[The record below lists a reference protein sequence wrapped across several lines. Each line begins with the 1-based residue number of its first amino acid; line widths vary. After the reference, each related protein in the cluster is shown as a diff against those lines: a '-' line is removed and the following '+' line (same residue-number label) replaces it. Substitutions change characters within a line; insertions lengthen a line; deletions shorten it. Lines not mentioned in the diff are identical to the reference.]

1 MKRDYLDS
9 EIASVGAG
17 EHILGLYESDEER
30 WDIVIPYILQGIEQ
44 GEQVIY
50 FSPADIAQTAGVKI
64 IENSEKAKSYLDKN
78 LIKFI
83 TDDRIFTREGTF
95 NPFDVIAFFYAETQ
109 RALSEGFRALRIV
122 QEMAWG
128 GKMVAEGTLLI
139 QHDIALNDFIKTT
152 ECSLLC
158 LYDKRKFEQRVLVN
172 ILKGHPRIF
181 TKNRLMKNF
190 YYIPPRNEMALQ
202 VVPIDLDYMLDS
214 MIRQHDYEEMGRT
227 TADQLSAVFKNI
239 PIAMFIVDKD
249 RKIKMIN
256 ERGIKILNSDTV
268 EILDEKFGNVISCIN
283 SFDDENGCGF
293 GINCEECEI
302 RKSVASTFETGI
314 KHTNVEAP
322 VTKLV
327 KGEPTTSY
335 YLVSTCLLDEKEKTV
350 LVSLL
355 DITEKKK
362 AEEKL
367 KREVDKSE
375 KLLSI
380 VADMIVV
387 LDRNGNVK
395 KVNRR
400 ACEILGYKEE
410 EILGKNWFDNFL
422 PERDKEELRA
432 VFSTIKIGDIKTYA
446 RYQNPIITKAGDERL
461 IEWTNSIILDE
472 KGEIEGIISS
482 GRDITDQMNMLEALK
497 ASEEKYRLISENVS
511 DVIWTVDLNLG
522 FTYISPSAEKLLG
535 YSLDEI
541 RKMNFSDIL
550 TPSSYKEML
559 KIYQERQ
566 ALREKGEADATKTLT
581 IELEARRKD
590 EKTIWTE
597 TNLSYLTD
605 REGKICGMLGVT
617 RDISQKNNMILMDR
631 LIQVGQLVAGVA
643 HEINNPAGYIS
654 TNSVSMNQTIKDIK
668 NISDDLAKLANNVE
682 DEQLKNR
689 FFTLLS
695 KQLTLIEEMNETVQE
710 NLAGLDRIKK
720 ITTQLRNFS
729 RADSE
734 DVGLVN
740 INEAI
745 DSAVT
750 MVYNQISQFAK
761 FSKNLHEPMP
771 TIEGKAGRLSQVFVN
786 LLTNAVHAVA
796 QKGGR
801 KEENYIRIN
810 SCVEGDKIVVSVE
823 DSGIG
828 IPEEIYDKIFEQF
841 FTTKERGMG
850 TGLGLALC
858 RKVVMEHNG
867 EISFTSKVNSGTVFK
882 VSLPVN
888 TGLRISEKLQEKT
901 KREFLLPS
909 AKILIIDDEKGM
921 LNSLRRLL
929 GKKHQVVLAESG
941 TEALGFLTA
950 SDDFDVIICDL
961 LMPDIDGEMLYE
973 TICES
978 YPHLQ
983 NKIIFTTGG
992 TFTPKLS
999 HFFNEIKQSHICLNK
1014 PVEPNELNDAINSI
1028 IRKKSN

>member
-9 EIASVGAG
+9 EIASVEAG

-50 FSPADIAQTAGVKI
+50 FSPPDIAQTAGVKI

-202 VVPIDLDYMLDS
+202 VVPIDLEYMLDS

-268 EILDEKFGNVISCIN
+268 EILDEKFGDVISCIN

-367 KREVDKSE
+367 KREVDQSE

-422 PERDKEELRA
+422 PGRDKEELRA
-432 VFSTIKIGDIKTYA
+432 VFSTIKIGDIKTYD

-786 LLTNAVHAVA
+786 LLSNQCGARCRP
-796 QKGGR
+796 KGR
-801 KEENYIRIN
+801 KKRGELYP
-810 SCVEGDKIVVSVE
+810 DK
-823 DSGIG
+823 
-828 IPEEIYDKIFEQF
+828 Q
-841 FTTKERGMG
+841 
-850 TGLGLALC
+850 LC
-858 RKVVMEHNG
+858 
-867 EISFTSKVNSGTVFK
+867 
-882 VSLPVN
+882 
-888 TGLRISEKLQEKT
+888 
-901 KREFLLPS
+901 
-909 AKILIIDDEKGM
+909 
-921 LNSLRRLL
+921 
-929 GKKHQVVLAESG
+929 
-941 TEALGFLTA
+941 
-950 SDDFDVIICDL
+950 
-961 LMPDIDGEMLYE
+961 
-973 TICES
+973 
-978 YPHLQ
+978 
-983 NKIIFTTGG
+983 
-992 TFTPKLS
+992 
-999 HFFNEIKQSHICLNK
+999 
-1014 PVEPNELNDAINSI
+1014 
-1028 IRKKSN
+1028 